1 VAVIGAS
8 GDRTRIGGLIV
19 DELKRFAFPGSV
31 FPINPKYEEIH
42 GFACYPS
49 LADVPG
55 NKEIDVAILYLKA
68 EVVPDVI
75 RECGERGV
83 RGVVIITS
91 GFAEVGAEGAALE
104 RRVVE
109 EANRFD
115 MAVCGPNC
123 AGLANFN
130 ENFVAYGTTNF
141 IDLNEVKKG
150 SVALLSASGG
160 LGNTVFTY
168 CQERR
173 VGISHLIGLG
183 NEAVTTSADF
193 LGEFAYDDSV
203 SIMIGIIEAIR
214 NPVGFFRAVDQAAAA
229 NKPIILLKGGRSEAG
244 RHAIMTHTASLGG
257 SAEAYAGAFRKHGVV
272 QVRDLDEL
280 ADCAML
286 FSRAVPTTGNRL
298 GVFSLPGG
306 GTALVSDL
314 AADYGFVV
322 PDLEG
327 ETVEA
332 LREILPP
339 IAVAKNPLDPTA
351 GFGRNSEQLQTAM
364 KIFAEDSNVDI
375 LVFFPLASQV
385 EYSQTLADSLVA
397 VAHDIAKPVLCIW
410 TAGHQ
415 LEAGPWRTL
424 HEAGIP
430 LFTQTE
436 PCFRALQKFR
446 EYAQFCE
453 RRSHPEASDYG
464 SFATKVKA
472 NLEPSGLYVQELLS
486 SFGIAFPNS
495 GLAKSASE
503 AGDLYERFSVPV
515 AMKVVSKD
523 VVHKTDSGGVRIG
536 IDTADGARDAFE
548 SIIDSVSSHHPRAA
562 IDGVEVQEMAPEGI
576 EMLLGVTSDD
586 QLGPILTVGLGGV
599 MTEVLRDV
607 SMRTVPVSRVEVR
620 KMLEELRGSALL
632 RGFRGS
638 PPADVEALVDAI
650 LGLSALAD
658 TYRSSNPEIDLN
670 PVIVG
675 QIGGGVTAV
684 DAVVQLDGVLLDQRQ
699 WG

>member
-1 VAVIGAS
+1 
-8 GDRTRIGGLIV
+8 
-19 DELKRFAFPGSV
+19 
-31 FPINPKYEEIH
+31 
-42 GFACYPS
+42 
-49 LADVPG
+49 
-55 NKEIDVAILYLKA
+55 
-68 EVVPDVI
+68 
-75 RECGERGV
+75 
-83 RGVVIITS
+83 
-91 GFAEVGAEGAALE
+91 
-104 RRVVE
+104 
-109 EANRFD
+109 
-115 MAVCGPNC
+115 
-123 AGLANFN
+123 
-130 ENFVAYGTTNF
+130 
-141 IDLNEVKKG
+141 
-150 SVALLSASGG
+150 
-160 LGNTVFTY
+160 
-168 CQERR
+168 
-173 VGISHLIGLG
+173 
-183 NEAVTTSADF
+183 
-193 LGEFAYDDSV
+193 
-203 SIMIGIIEAIR
+203 
-214 NPVGFFRAVDQAAAA
+214 
-229 NKPIILLKGGRSEAG
+229 
-244 RHAIMTHTASLGG
+244 
-257 SAEAYAGAFRKHGVV
+257 
-272 QVRDLDEL
+272 
-280 ADCAML
+280 
-286 FSRAVPTTGNRL
+286 
-298 GVFSLPGG
+298 
-306 GTALVSDL
+306 
-314 AADYGFVV
+314 
-322 PDLEG
+322 
-327 ETVEA
+327 
-332 LREILPP
+332 
-339 IAVAKNPLDPTA
+339 
-351 GFGRNSEQLQTAM
+351 M